1 MTDQE
6 KLKKAFEDVIWMAAR
21 YANGRSTYA
30 PQMVRD
36 AVNAIKEIYPEW
48 EMKPDQTI
56 KDMTFMGDRFHLEE
70 DCLLDIYPQ
79 PKQDKSY
86 E

>member
-1 MTDQE
+1 MTDLE

-30 PQMVRD
+30 PSMVRD
-36 AVNAIKEIYPEW
+36 AVALRKEVDPNW
-48 EMKPDQTI
+48 EMRPDITI
-56 KDMTFMGDRFHLEE
+56 KNTTFLGERFQLET

-79 PKQDKSY
+79 PKQDK
-86 E
+86 